1 MSLKNSYSKG
11 ARFERELADLLAQRG
26 FMVVRAA
33 GSGVYTT
40 APDLLAFRKMEA
52 YVFECKAWNS
62 KRLSLRK
69 EQYELLKKWEESTSV
84 SAYVA
89 WRVPRAGW
97 LFIRV
102 GELSDNASISLEK
115 AQLINRTVDDLV

>member
-11 ARFERELADLLAQRG
+11 ARFERELADMLKERG
-26 FMVVRAA
+26 YMVVRAA

-62 KRLSLRK
+62 KRLALRK
-69 EQYELLKKWEESTSV
+69 DQFQLLKDWESKTSV

-97 LFIRV
+97 LFIRI
-102 GELSDNASISLEK
+102 GELNENAAISLEK
-115 AQLINRTVDDLV
+115 AQLINRTIEQLV

>member
-11 ARFERELADLLAQRG
+11 ARFERELADMLVERG
-26 FMVVRAA
+26 YMVVRAA

-62 KRLSLRK
+62 EHLALRK
-69 EQYELLKKWEESTSV
+69 EQFALLKEWEEKTSI

-102 GELSDNASISLEK
+102 GEMSENGTISLEK
-115 AQLINRTVDDLV
+115 ARLINRTIDQLV

>member
-1 MSLKNSYSKG
+1 MPLKSSYSKG
-11 ARFERELADLLAQRG
+11 ARFERELADMLAKKG

-33 GSGVYTT
+33 GSGVFAT

-62 KRLSLRK
+62 KRLTLRK
-69 EQYELLKKWEESTSV
+69 DQFRLLKEWEEKTSV

-97 LFIRV
+97 LFVRPS
-102 GELSDNASISLEK
+102 EMTESASISLDK
-115 AQLINRTVDDLV
+115 AQLINRTIDQLV

>member
-1 MSLKNSYSKG
+1 MPIKSYSKG
-11 ARFERELADLLAQRG
+11 ARFERELADLLVQKG

-40 APDLLAFRKMEA
+40 APDLLAFRKSES

-62 KRLSLRK
+62 GRLALRR
-69 EQYELLKKWEESTSV
+69 EQFELLKEWEGKTSV

-89 WRVPRAGW
+89 WRVPRKGW
-97 LFIRV
+97 LFIRLS
-102 GELSDNASISLEK
+102 ELSENASISLEK
-115 AQLINRTVDDLV
+115 AEMIGRTIDQLV

>member
-1 MSLKNSYSKG
+1 MPLKNSYSKG
-11 ARFERELADLLAQRG
+11 ARFERELADLLTQRG
-26 FMVVRAA
+26 YMVVRAA

-62 KRLSLRK
+62 GRLSLRK
-69 EQYELLKKWEESTSV
+69 EQYELLKKWEECTSV

-102 GELSDNASISLEK
+102 SELSENASISLEK
-115 AQLINRTVDDLV
+115 ARLINRTVDDLV